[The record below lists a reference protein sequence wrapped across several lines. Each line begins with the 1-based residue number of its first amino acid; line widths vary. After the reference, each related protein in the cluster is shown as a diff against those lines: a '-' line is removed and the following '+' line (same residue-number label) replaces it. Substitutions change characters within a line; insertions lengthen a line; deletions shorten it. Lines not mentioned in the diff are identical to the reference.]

1 MAAKKRASG
10 QKGKQA
16 AGTARRKSRATTK
29 RMTGVTVPQ
38 KGAVEK
44 LGEAIRP
51 YAPFA
56 AYAEVAGNLM
66 VPLKQIHD
74 AYKMLNKPVRT
85 TAKKKR
91 SKKSSGR

>member
-29 RMTGVTVPQ
+29 RMTGVTWTG
-38 KGAVEK
+38 KGAGEK
-44 LGEAIRP
+44 LGEA
-51 YAPFA
+51 FG
-56 AYAEVAGNLM
+56 EVAGNLM
-66 VPLKQIHD
+66 IPLKQIHD
-74 AYKMLNKPVRT
+74 AYKTLNKPART

-91 SKKSSGR
+91 SKKSPGR